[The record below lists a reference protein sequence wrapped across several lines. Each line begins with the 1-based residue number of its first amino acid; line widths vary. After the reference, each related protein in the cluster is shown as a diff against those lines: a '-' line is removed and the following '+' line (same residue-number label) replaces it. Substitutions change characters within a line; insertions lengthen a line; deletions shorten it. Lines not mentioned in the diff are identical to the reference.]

1 MGANG
6 LGMILSE
13 DHRSLT
19 EPKPP
24 YSRTDMDS
32 RIMRYLLFLSLL
44 LLLTA
49 GIGIA
54 QPPASAPRSKMI
66 DVSSL
71 FTDLMNLSA
80 DDMEGRL
87 VGSKGGVKAREYVLT
102 RFKQSG
108 ILPFAKSYLQPFEFS
123 YPKKPDEKI
132 QGANVIGYI
141 EGTQTPEKY
150 IVVTAHYDHLGIIK
164 GEIYNG
170 ADDNASGTASLF
182 AIAQYFNKHRPAN
195 SIIFVA
201 TDAEEGSGA
210 GGLTFI
216 KNPPVRRN
224 LLVMDVNIDAI
235 ARDKNNILYA
245 VGAYDYPFFR
255 PYLEKVA
262 SRSSIKLVLGHD
274 DPNRD
279 KGEDYWPTLQDGM
292 SFRDN
297 GIPYIYFGVEDN
309 EQIHKPTDDY
319 LTITP
324 NFYVR
329 AVETIIA
336 AIEQFDGNLPEIETR
351 KKLK

>member
-1 MGANG
+1 M
-6 LGMILSE
+6 
-13 DHRSLT
+13 
-19 EPKPP
+19 K
-24 YSRTDMDS
+24 
-32 RIMRYLLFLSLL
+32 FLPFLL
-44 LLLTA
+44 LLVQLTVGN
-49 GIGIA
+49 GIGQI
-54 QPPASAPRSKMI
+54 PASAPRSKMI
-66 DVSSL
+66 DVGPL
-71 FTDLMNLSA
+71 FTDLRDLSA

-87 VGSKGGVKAREYVLT
+87 SGSRGGIKAREFVQM

-108 ILPFAKSYLQPFEFS
+108 IKPFLDSYLQPFEFS
-123 YPKKPDEKI
+123 YPGKPDVKV
-132 QGANVIGYI
+132 QGANVVGFISGM
-141 EGTQTPEKY
+141 QTPDKY

-170 ADDNASGTASLF
+170 ADDNASGTTSLF

-216 KNPPVRRN
+216 KKPPVRRD
-224 LLVMDVNIDAI
+224 LLIMDVNIDAI
-235 ARDKNNILYA
+235 ARDKNNTLFA
-245 VGAYDYPFFR
+245 VGTYDYPFFR

-262 SRSSIKLVLGHD
+262 SKSAVKLVLGHD

-297 GIPYIYFGVEDN
+297 NIPYIYFGVEDY

-319 LTITP
+319 PTITP
-324 NFYVR
+324 KFYVQ
-329 AVETIIA
+329 AIETIIA
-336 AIEQFDGNLPEIETR
+336 AIEQFDKNLPEIESNKN
-351 KKLK
+351 KK